1 MSVPRLCFTPRE
13 DQLAQQVPGSAQ
25 GQVPR
30 VTPELALTPRGGAQF
45 AGDVEALEESNL
57 VRQIS
62 GMLRPDK
69 LVAPTLTM
77 PELPEGGRLDELLH
91 RSGASLELCSQLLE
105 VFREEPA
112 NDCGRIPAMVGMFH
126 GFARAAYAETVF
138 SPGAVVRCLRSALV
152 LFGNLPNTIC
162 LSVPRGGRIIIVG
175 DTHGQLEDVLWLF
188 FKYGVPSATNQYLFD
203 GDIVDR
209 GGHALE
215 ILLLLLVFKRDAP
228 EAVHVLRGNHEDCTT
243 CSQYGF
249 QNELESKFG
258 IGDTLGVA
266 GCIFGVCK
274 DEVFPSLPLAAFIA
288 DPEMRRRS
296 FVAHGGIPVDLRGR
310 KGVVSSNAIMRCD
323 RRRATVWYREN
334 ADEELIFNLLWADP
348 QVTGQR
354 LHTRANPF
362 TEQDTESFCLAEGV
376 DCVVRAHQ
384 PPPDLRGFA
393 AAHGRRCVTVFSAS
407 NYQGNLGNQ
416 GGVLLAD
423 ASYAERGLIGCEHWA
438 PTWQQLADIV
448 RSHVGGFLAPDEERR
463 RSCAAFEERFGVAGA
478 PEEISTA
485 RACTGLG
492 FVQPP
497 AHVVAA
503 QLRQIENVAVDLIC
517 RHKGE
522 LFDAFRAED
531 GLGTGKIP
539 VSSWTKVMAAQFSEM
554 PPMWHLLAR
563 EWEFD
568 DVVHYGLFLHR
579 FQILPRTR
587 PDEVPRWRV
596 DALNVFRSLGAQVG
610 DVAAETLRQGL
621 DQDNDGQVNAEDF
634 ARFLAEWGLDVPR
647 HQSEA
652 LFEVMST
659 VLSRAPTT
667 DDVCLCISLASCQS
681 SREAPTADG
690 MFSPEHRAR
699 GDTDLARGVGRRI
712 GGGDI
717 TLAQAFKE
725 MDTDGDGFLSAQELQ
740 RGLGAS
746 PCASAELSRAKRG
759 MALTAEQS
767 QLLFGHL
774 YASPARRRGKS
785 HGQESVSLV
794 EFLAGLGPRE
804 LGLDLEAALLA
815 EVLRPVYVFR
825 PMVNAFLSHLDPLQS
840 GQVPVQ
846 AFRLALGEVCRQARA
861 LGLEELTGRQVEAA
875 CEIASDGRPQV
886 HYREFLQ
893 SLRAVDTQR
902 PERSHETPVGT
913 PIPTYHSPLDGGVGE
928 TTFGLDASGGSSDKS
943 ISSAESPL
951 SPQKRCGRNLPK
963 AGSVLPSLVLTP
975 RQLAPRLCLASGDQ

>member
-1 MSVPRLCFTPRE
+1 MSVPKLFLTPRE
-13 DQLAQQVPGSAQ
+13 DARSAEQ
-25 GQVPR
+25 KAASVQDV
-30 VTPELALTPRGGAQF
+30 ALTPRGGAQF
-45 AGDVEALEESNL
+45 AGDVEALEESEL

-62 GMLRPDK
+62 GMVRPGK
-69 LVAPTLTM
+69 CPVSSLTM
-77 PELPEGGRLDELLH
+77 PELPEGGRLDDLLH
-91 RSGASLELCSQLLE
+91 RTGASLELCRLLLD

-126 GFARAAYAETVF
+126 GFARAAYAETMF

-152 LFGNLPNTIC
+152 LFGNLPNTLC
-162 LSVPRGGRIIIVG
+162 LTVPRAGRIIIVG
-175 DTHGQLEDVLWLF
+175 DVHGQLEDVLWLF
-188 FKYGVPSATNQYLFD
+188 FKYGLPSATNQYLFD

-209 GGHALE
+209 GGHSLE
-215 ILLLLLVFKRDAP
+215 ILLLLLAFKRDAP
-228 EAVHVLRGNHEDCTT
+228 EAVHVLRGNHEDSTT

-258 IGDTLGVA
+258 IGDDLGVA

-274 DEVFPSLPLAAFIA
+274 DEVFPSLPLAAFVA

-296 FVAHGGIPVDLRGR
+296 FVVHGGIPVGLRG
-310 KGVVSSNAIMRCD
+310 GAGAVSSNAILRCD

-334 ADEELIFNLLWADP
+334 ADEELMFNLLWADP

-362 TEQDTESFCLAEGV
+362 TEQDTEGFCVAEGV

-423 ASYAERGLIGCEHWA
+423 GGYAERGLVGCEHWA
-438 PTWQQLADIV
+438 PAWQQLADIV
-448 RSHVGGFLAPDEERR
+448 HSLSNGFLASGEDRL
-463 RSCAAFEERFGVAGA
+463 RSCAGFEERFGVAGL

-485 RACTGLG
+485 RASTGLG
-492 FVQPP
+492 SRQPS
-497 AHVVAA
+497 ADVVAA

-522 LFDAFRAED
+522 LFDAFRAQD
-531 GLGTGKIP
+531 VLGTGKIP
-539 VSSWTKVMAAQFSEM
+539 VSAWTNVMEVQFSEM

-563 EWEFD
+563 EWKFD
-568 DVVHYGLFLHR
+568 DDVHYVLFLHR

-587 PDEVPRWRV
+587 PDELPRWRV
-596 DALNVFRSLGAQVG
+596 DALNVFRSLGSRIG

-634 ARFLAEWGLDVPR
+634 AHFLSEWGLDVPR

-667 DDVCLCISLASCQS
+667 DDVCLCISLASCRS
-681 SREAPTADG
+681 DREAPAADG
-690 MFSPEHRAR
+690 MFSPEQRSR
-699 GDTDLARGVGRRI
+699 GHTDLARGVGRRI
-712 GGGDI
+712 GGGAM

-725 MDTDGDGFLSAQELQ
+725 MDTDGDGFLSAEELQ

-746 PCASAELSRAKRG
+746 PCASAELARAKRG
-759 MALTAEQS
+759 LALTAEQS

-774 YASPARRRGKS
+774 FASPARRRGELC
-785 HGQESVSLV
+785 GQESVSLV

-825 PMVNAFLSHLDPLQS
+825 PMVNAYLSHLDPMQS

-846 AFRLALGEVCRQARA
+846 AFRLAVGEVCRQARA
-861 LGLEELTGRQVEAA
+861 LGLEELTDRQVEAA
-875 CEIASDGRPQV
+875 CEIASDGRPNV
-886 HYREFLQ
+886 RYREFLQ

-913 PIPTYHSPLDGGVGE
+913 PIPTYHSPLDGDDGRAALESEASRASSGE
-928 TTFGLDASGGSSDKS
+928 SS
-943 ISSAESPL
+943 SSAESPL
-951 SPQKRCGRNLPK
+951 TPEKWNGQRLSNV
-963 AGSVLPSLVLTP
+963 GSDLPSLALAP
-975 RQLAPRLCLASGDQ
+975 RQLAPRLCFASGEQ